1 MFPGTEVKFMSPDR
15 QPVPDGEVGEL
26 WVRGPNVMKGYYRN
40 PEETAAAIDSEGW
53 FNTRDL
59 AQLKDS
65 HLFIVGRTKDLI
77 VRFGFN
83 VYPAEVEA
91 VLNSH
96 PAVARSAVIGRS
108 MKGDEQVLA
117 FIQTAPDM
125 HVTAGELAEFAAK
138 NLAAYKRPSKI
149 VFVPELPVTI
159 TGKVIKAKLT
169 ELPEYVAVA
178 Q

>member
-1 MFPGTEVKFMSPDR
+1 MKFVGADR
-15 QPVPDGEVGEL
+15 QSVAAGEVGEL

-40 PEETAAAIDSEGW
+40 AEETAAAIDPEGW

-59 AQLKDS
+59 AQLKEG

-96 PAVARSAVIGRS
+96 PAVARSAVIGRPV
-108 MKGDEQVLA
+108 KGDEQVVA
-117 FIQTAPDM
+117 FIQLALEKN
-125 HVTAGELAEFAAK
+125 VTASDLAEFASK
-138 NLAAYKRPSKI
+138 NLAAYKRPSRI

>member
-1 MFPGTEVKFMSPDR
+1 
-15 QPVPDGEVGEL
+15 
-26 WVRGPNVMKGYYRN
+26 
-40 PEETAAAIDSEGW
+40 
-53 FNTRDL
+53 
-59 AQLKDS
+59 
-65 HLFIVGRTKDLI
+65 
-77 VRFGFN
+77 
-83 VYPAEVEA
+83 
-91 VLNSH
+91 
-96 PAVARSAVIGRS
+96 
-108 MKGDEQVLA
+108 
-117 FIQTAPDM
+117 M

>member
-1 MFPGTEVKFMSPDR
+1 
-15 QPVPDGEVGEL
+15 L

-40 PEETAAAIDSEGW
+40 PEETAAAINPEGW

-59 AQLKDS
+59 AQLEDG

-77 VRFGFN
+77 VRYGFN

-96 PAVARSAVIGRS
+96 PAVLRSAVIGRS
-108 MKGDEQVLA
+108 MKGDEQVVA
-117 FIQTAPDM
+117 FIQLAPTM
-125 HVTAGELAEFAAK
+125 HVSASELAEFAGK
-138 NLAAYKRPSKI
+138 NLAPYKRPSQI
-149 VFVPELPVTI
+149 VFVPELPVTV